1 MADKLHAKRKSVLE
15 DFHGGSPFVSLKPAA
30 SASRLS
36 LRARESALPTLS
48 EALGLA
54 LPARLKSSVTS
65 GLRSAPG
72 SARMNGW

>member
-1 MADKLHAKRKSVLE
+1 MADMLHAKRKSVLE

-36 LRARESALPTLS
+36 LRARESAVPALS

-54 LPARLKSSVTS
+54 LPHQPEE
-65 GLRSAPG
+65 LRHVGPAFRPVDWAG
-72 SARMNGW
+72 